1 MKVLI
6 SDFGNGIIYCI
17 VGAGLIG
24 FFAMVLNA
32 VTSF

>member
-1 MKVLI
+1 MKILI
-6 SDFGNGIIYCI
+6 SDFGMAILYCA
-17 VGAGLIG
+17 AGTALTG